1 VRLAGHRTN
10 MLGVSAQDN
19 DIEVM
24 EITILRYERLVHG
37 SVIREVPFG

>member
-1 VRLAGHRTN
+1 

-37 SVIREVPFG
+37 SVVRGVPFG